1 MDRARRTLA
10 DPGQRHA
17 AHRSRL
23 PAHHRA
29 QLRDRSQR
37 HPARLHGGRQFADR
51 HGRDHAQRRP
61 QRRQLSG
68 RRRHAGHRGQ
78 DVSGQFADRRLAGAR
93 HPHPRRGRDQ
103 VDRRRRRHL
112 RAALQAIREG
122 AEGDLMTVIATETA
136 EGLIRWR
143 YLPWALAAIAA
154 MIAVIVAGNIWLLD
168 FVHVFSSLLWTGV
181 DLFMGFV
188 LGPILRRVDLSVR
201 REIVRRLTP
210 RTLFLMPTVSII
222 SGTTGWFLAVQLGY
236 TALDWPAYWWV
247 AAALILVTLMTIQG
261 LGFLTPVTVDVG
273 LQLQDRDPDMR
284 KISSWMRWFFY
295 AVALQGLIQVAII
308 VVMTRFRAG
317 I

>member
-1 MDRARRTLA
+1 
-10 DPGQRHA
+10 
-17 AHRSRL
+17 
-23 PAHHRA
+23 
-29 QLRDRSQR
+29 
-37 HPARLHGGRQFADR
+37 
-51 HGRDHAQRRP
+51 
-61 QRRQLSG
+61 
-68 RRRHAGHRGQ
+68 
-78 DVSGQFADRRLAGAR
+78 
-93 HPHPRRGRDQ
+93 
-103 VDRRRRRHL
+103 
-112 RAALQAIREG
+112 
-122 AEGDLMTVIATETA
+122 MTVIAAETS

-210 RTLFLMPTVSII
+210 RTLFLMPTVSIV

-236 TALDWPAYWWV
+236 TALDWPAYGWV

-261 LGFLTPVTVDVG
+261 LGFLTPVNVYVC
-273 LQLQDRDPDMR
+273 LQLQKREPDMA
-284 KISSWMRWFFY
+284 KISSWMRWYFY
-295 AVALQGLIQVAII
+295 AVALQGLMQVAII

>member
-1 MDRARRTLA
+1 
-10 DPGQRHA
+10 
-17 AHRSRL
+17 
-23 PAHHRA
+23 
-29 QLRDRSQR
+29 
-37 HPARLHGGRQFADR
+37 
-51 HGRDHAQRRP
+51 
-61 QRRQLSG
+61 
-68 RRRHAGHRGQ
+68 
-78 DVSGQFADRRLAGAR
+78 
-93 HPHPRRGRDQ
+93 
-103 VDRRRRRHL
+103 
-112 RAALQAIREG
+112 
-122 AEGDLMTVIATETA
+122 MTVIAAETS

-143 YLPWALAAIAA
+143 YLPWALAALAA

-188 LGPILRRVDLSVR
+188 LGPILRRVDISVR

-236 TALDWPAYWWV
+236 TALDWPAYGWV

-261 LGFLTPVTVDVG
+261 LGFLTPVNVYVC
-273 LQLQDRDPDMR
+273 LQLQKREPDMG
-284 KISSWMRWFFY
+284 KISSWMRWYFY
-295 AVALQGLIQVAII
+295 AVALQGLMQVAII

>member
-1 MDRARRTLA
+1 
-10 DPGQRHA
+10 
-17 AHRSRL
+17 
-23 PAHHRA
+23 
-29 QLRDRSQR
+29 
-37 HPARLHGGRQFADR
+37 
-51 HGRDHAQRRP
+51 
-61 QRRQLSG
+61 
-68 RRRHAGHRGQ
+68 
-78 DVSGQFADRRLAGAR
+78 
-93 HPHPRRGRDQ
+93 
-103 VDRRRRRHL
+103 
-112 RAALQAIREG
+112 
-122 AEGDLMTVIATETA
+122 MTVVAAETS

-143 YLPWALAAIAA
+143 YLPWALAALAA

-222 SGTTGWFLAVQLGY
+222 SGTTGWFLAVALGY

-247 AAALILVTLMTIQG
+247 ATALILVTLMTIQG
-261 LGFLTPVTVDVG
+261 LGFLTPVNVYVC
-273 LQLQDRDPDMR
+273 LQLQKPEPDMS
-284 KISSWMRWFFY
+284 KISFWMRWYFY
-295 AVALQGLIQVAII
+295 AVALQGLMQVAII

>member
-1 MDRARRTLA
+1 
-10 DPGQRHA
+10 
-17 AHRSRL
+17 
-23 PAHHRA
+23 
-29 QLRDRSQR
+29 
-37 HPARLHGGRQFADR
+37 
-51 HGRDHAQRRP
+51 
-61 QRRQLSG
+61 
-68 RRRHAGHRGQ
+68 
-78 DVSGQFADRRLAGAR
+78 
-93 HPHPRRGRDQ
+93 
-103 VDRRRRRHL
+103 
-112 RAALQAIREG
+112 
-122 AEGDLMTVIATETA
+122 MTVIAAETS

-261 LGFLTPVTVDVG
+261 LGFLTPVNVYVC
-273 LQLQDRDPDMR
+273 LQLQKPTPDMS
-284 KISSWMRWFFY
+284 KISSWMRWYFY
-295 AVALQGLIQVAII
+295 AVALQGLMQVAII
-308 VVMTRFRAG
+308 VVMTKFRAG